1 MDDFKHIAIGMSKS
15 IKELQKMNEK
25 ALNRIMQHDPEK
37 VAELLKDN
45 NTLQK
50 AFERKDLNEILN
62 IQRKYAD
69 KNNK

>member
-1 MDDFKHIAIGMSKS
+1 MDDFKHIASGMSKS
-15 IKELQKMNEK
+15 IKELQKMNER
-25 ALNRIMQHDPEK
+25 ALNKIKEHEPEK

-45 NTLQK
+45 NALK
-50 AFERKDLNEILN
+50 EAFERKDLDEILN